1 MALNDVPDWAH
12 SKLERRANKAVLFLQ
27 QLTTI
32 QQTGEGLKVPT
43 MPKSAVVSAEGIA
56 IKYKSK
62 YGALLTRTTER
73 GFVIRKLTGP
83 GGEIRWSA
91 PVFLQGSAMGAGL
104 SGGYRKSRTCIALA
118 NDQAVQ
124 SALRSQSEFG
134 PCVHFLLDMN
144 GTRIKRAHF
153 DSSDQASQTAVSQDR
168 HGGMTAK
175 YYQVDAAMV
184 DISVEGGS
192 TYVDKDFNAAVYGQG
207 VTAEGIL
214 SGEVPPPAEFQLLYT
229 VLQQFVDETPSPV
242 VKRELGASGHGARSI
257 RSVRSIN
264 MKSSPEEGTALP
276 GVALQRRTSATPSV
290 AGIKE

>member
-1 MALNDVPDWAH
+1 MAPP
-12 SKLERRANKAVLFLQ
+12 
-27 QLTTI
+27 T
-32 QQTGEGLKVPT
+32 QTHNYQSYIFSSRPFPFSTLK
-43 MPKSAVVSAEGIA
+43 GIA

-184 DISVEGGS
+184 DISVEGEGWGAGLWNS
-192 TYVDKDFNAAVYGQG
+192 VGWGLLSKPPHAWHAHRSSPAARPQAAVR
-207 VTAEGIL
+207 TW
-214 SGEVPPPAEFQLLYT
+214 T
-229 VLQQFVDETPSPV
+229 
-242 VKRELGASGHGARSI
+242 
-257 RSVRSIN
+257 
-264 MKSSPEEGTALP
+264 
-276 GVALQRRTSATPSV
+276 RTSTPRCT
-290 AGIKE
+290 GRG